1 MKKILIILFLIIP
14 FCVNAQTDRE
24 ILLEIVKQQAKL
36 AEQQAKL
43 SEQIIATNLEVKG
56 ISTELKALDKSGE
69 KRFDM
74 LLYIMIGTSATL
86 FAGIFGIMMMV
97 HWDRRTA
104 FKPFESKTDELKL
117 EAKELKL
124 ENSEL
129 KKEIA
134 IIKEKELKLELYVGQ
149 MSQYIKQI
157 SQIDN
162 RFAPF
167 NP

>member
-1 MKKILIILFLIIP
+1 MKAILIILLLITP
-14 FCVNAQTDRE
+14 FGVYAQADRE
-24 ILLEIVKQQAKL
+24 ILLEIVKQQAKIS
-36 AEQQAKL
+36 EQQAEL
-43 SEQIIATNLEVKG
+43 SKQIIATNLEAKG
-56 ISTELKALDKSGE
+56 ITTELKALDKSVE

-86 FAGIFGIMMMV
+86 FAGIFGVMMMV

-104 FKPFESKTDELKL
+104 LKPFEIQTSELKS
-117 EAKELKL
+117 

-134 IIKEKELKLELYVGQ
+134 IIKEKELKLELDLGKI
-149 MSQYIKQI
+149 SQYVKQI

-162 RFAPF
+162 RFTPF